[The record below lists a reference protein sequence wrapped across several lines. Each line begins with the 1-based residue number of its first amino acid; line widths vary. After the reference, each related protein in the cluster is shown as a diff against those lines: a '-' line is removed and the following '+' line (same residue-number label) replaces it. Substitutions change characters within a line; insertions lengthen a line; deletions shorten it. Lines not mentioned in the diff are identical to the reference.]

1 MSKERIR
8 KLAKRLER
16 SPEEVFEALHRLGE
30 TRYKNPDDTLPDDVV
45 SRVEKAIKSMPRAQK
60 PVKVTVQ
67 SERFVFD
74 ERTTPYPK
82 VPQEIPDDP
91 TLNAALKDYLAAKP
105 LEALKQNLKRKEEA
119 APAPAKPI
127 LSPAAQTEAMLRDS
141 LGAEIRRRREAQEG
155 YERAMSELAQARTLA
170 AQTSSLQAQLQ
181 EQQQREQQLS
191 RSLLS
196 LLEEKRSLEDTR
208 QQLERTLSQ
217 LQAAH
222 AQLQQD
228 ALTLKS
234 HGEATRSFLS
244 GEAEKAREE
253 TRQLKEQLVLARE
266 RAALAEAR
274 VVELT
279 YRLDALASAPP
290 PTVAEPKEPRKDARP
305 PSEQEDP
312 PKSAPASLFNAMQ
325 AVPQTGREEA
335 VRLFKQVCH
344 KYQVQRLNVVGG
356 SPQYHRQLEDLL
368 APEIDVRAID
378 GTAANNSQRARHQ
391 VEGADLTMVWAGS
404 QLLHRVS
411 ELYTSLR
418 DKRVV
423 IIAHRGLEGML
434 RQLTEYVRKVHGED
448 TGPA

>member
-16 SPEEVFEALHRLGE
+16 TPEEVFETLHRLGE

-45 SRVEKAIKSMPRAQK
+45 SRVEKAIKSLPRAQK

-74 ERTTPYPK
+74 ERTPVYPK
-82 VPQEIPDDP
+82 VPHEIPDDP

-119 APAPAKPI
+119 AATPAKPVI
-127 LSPAAQTEAMLRDS
+127 SPTAQTEAMLRDS
-141 LGAEIRRRREAQEG
+141 LGAEIRRRREAQEA
-155 YERAMSELAQARTLA
+155 YERALSELTQLRSLA
-170 AQTSSLQAQLQ
+170 AQSSTLQAQLQ
-181 EQQQREQQLS
+181 ELQQREQQLS

-196 LLEEKRSLEDTR
+196 LLEDKRNLENTL
-208 QQLERTLSQ
+208 QQLER
-217 LQAAH
+217 AH
-222 AQLQQD
+222 AQLQTAHAQVQQD

-234 HGEATRSFLS
+234 HGEATRIFLS

-253 TRQLKEQLVLARE
+253 TRQLKEQLLLARE
-266 RAALAEAR
+266 RATLAEAR

-279 YRLDALASAPP
+279 YRLDAVASASKPAAP
-290 PTVAEPKEPRKDARP
+290 EPREPRKEARP
-305 PSEQEDP
+305 STESAES
-312 PKSAPASLFNAMQ
+312 PKNAPASLFNAMQ

-335 VRLFKQVCH
+335 VRAFKQVCQ

-368 APEIDVRAID
+368 APELDVRAID

-434 RQLTEYVRKVHGED
+434 RQLTEHVRKVHGEE